1 MKRPSVREST
11 LIKQREKEK
20 KKERAG
26 FDQKSVRDKE
36 PDTVRNRDKEREKLT
51 FILTGS
57 LALDSIVDPDEA
69 TLTRVA
75 GHVAEILTEV
85 VVTRRT
91 PRETGT
97 ICHRVVKRSFVPL
110 QITFMAICN

>member
-1 MKRPSVREST
+1 M
-11 LIKQREKEK
+11 
-20 KKERAG
+20 
-26 FDQKSVRDKE
+26 RDKE

-110 QITFMAICN
+110 QITFMAICNYELSADKCFRLKKAECFSMGDKVYK